1 MFQEVNF
8 VTTTKLR
15 LSLQTRMIVLFTFV
29 IILIIGSM
37 GAVFA
42 SIIGSSI
49 EEQLGKKALSVAK
62 IVANDPELRNA
73 FATEDPSALI
83 QPIAENIRKQTEA
96 EFVVVGNREGI
107 RYAHPLPDRIGKE
120 MVGGD
125 NEQGLLYGQ
134 SYISKAVGSLG
145 PSLRG
150 KVPIKNDNGDVIGIV
165 SVGFLL
171 EDIESAIGAYQEK
184 VVLIIILAL
193 VFGVV
198 GAIGVSRYLKRVI
211 LGLEPEEIAAL
222 YIQRNAV
229 LESVRE
235 GIVAIDRNNKVTMMN
250 KAAIRILELPNEDF
264 HRKEITEVLPDSRM
278 PDVLETGEHQ
288 LDRETILVGKEIIV
302 NRIPMRLGDKI
313 VGVVSSFRPKSEI
326 DKLVSELSQTR
337 RYAEVLRAQTHE
349 FHNLLYTISGLLQ
362 LGSIQE
368 AVELIT
374 SETSAQQEMML
385 FLAKK
390 IPDPLIGALLVGMHN
405 RAKELKIQF
414 QINQDSSLKS
424 LPPTINR
431 QQVIVLL
438 GTLIQ
443 NALEAVNEATV
454 ERKVVECYLS
464 DTEAEILFEVE
475 DSGPGVPEN
484 LREVIFQDGFSTK
497 PGEHRGLGLA
507 KVQGII
513 QEMKGYILV
522 GESEWGG
529 ALFTV
534 SLPKERRDLGAE
546 GGSADRGR

>member
-1 MFQEVNF
+1 MIQEVKF

-29 IILIIGSM
+29 IILIIGTM
-37 GAVFA
+37 GAIFS

-62 IVANDPELRNA
+62 IVANDPELRHA
-73 FATEDPSALI
+73 FSTQNPSALI
-83 QPIAENIRKQTEA
+83 QPIAENIRKQTDA

-107 RYAHPLPDRIGKE
+107 RYAHPLPDRIGKG

-125 NEQGLLYGQ
+125 NELGLMYGQ

-150 KVPIKNDNGDVIGIV
+150 KVPIKNDMGEVIGIV

-171 EDIESAIGAYQEK
+171 EDIEQAIGDYQEK
-184 VVLIIILAL
+184 VFLIIILAL
-193 VFGVV
+193 LFGVV

-222 YIQRNAV
+222 YVERNAV

-250 KAAIRILELPNEDF
+250 KAAIRILDLPYDDF

-278 PDVLETGEHQ
+278 PEVLESGEHQ

-302 NRIPMRLGDKI
+302 NRIPMKFGEKV

-337 RYAEVLRAQTHE
+337 RYADVLRAQTHE

-374 SETSAQQEMML
+374 SETSAQQEMLL
-385 FLAKK
+385 FLAKQ
-390 IPDPLIGALLVGMHN
+390 IPDPLIGALLLGMHN

-414 QINQDSSLKS
+414 QINQDSGLKA
-424 LPPTINR
+424 LPPSINR
-431 QQVIVLL
+431 QQVVVLL

-443 NALEAVNEATV
+443 NALEAVNESNV
-454 ERKVVECYLS
+454 EQKVVECYLS
-464 DTEAEILFEVE
+464 DTGDEILFEVE
-475 DSGPGVPEN
+475 DSGPGVPEKW
-484 LREVIFQDGFSTK
+484 REAIFQDGFSTK

-513 QEMKGYILV
+513 EEMKGYILV
-522 GESEWGG
+522 SKSEWGG

-534 SLPKERRDLGAE
+534 SLPKERRGLVAQ
-546 GGSADRGR
+546 GGSAYRGG

>member
-1 MFQEVNF
+1 M
-8 VTTTKLR
+8 TSKKLR
-15 LSLQTRMIVLFTFV
+15 LSLQTRMIMLFTFV

-37 GAVFA
+37 GAIFS
-42 SIIGSSI
+42 SIIRSQV
-49 EEQLGKKALSVAK
+49 EDQLGKKALSVAK
-62 IVANDPELRNA
+62 IVANDPELRSA
-73 FATEDPSALI
+73 FHAPNPSALI
-83 QPIAENIRKQTEA
+83 QPIAENVRKQTEA

-107 RYAHPLPDRIGKE
+107 RYAHPLPDRIGKG

-125 NEQGLLYGQ
+125 NELGLMYGQ
-134 SYISKAVGSLG
+134 SYVSKAVGSLG

-150 KVPIKNDNGDVIGIV
+150 KVPIKNDEGKVIGIV

-171 EDIESAIGAYQEK
+171 EDIELAVRAYQEK
-184 VVLIIILAL
+184 VFFVIVFGLL
-193 VFGVV
+193 VGVV

-222 YIQRNAV
+222 YVERNAV

-235 GIVAIDRNNKVTMMN
+235 GIVAIDRNNRITMMN
-250 KAAIRILELPNEDF
+250 KAAVRILDLPQEDV
-264 HRKEITEVLPDSRM
+264 HRKEIFHVLPDSRM
-278 PDVLETGEHQ
+278 PEVLETGEHQ
-288 LDRETILVGKEIIV
+288 LDREASLGGKEVIV
-302 NRIPMRLGDKI
+302 NRVPIRLGGKV

-326 DKLVSELSQTR
+326 DQLARELSQAR
-337 RYAEVLRAQTHE
+337 RYADVLRAQTHE

-385 FLAKK
+385 FLAKQ
-390 IPDPLIGALLVGMHN
+390 IPDPLIGALLLGMHN

-414 QINQDSSLKS
+414 QINQDSRLKE
-424 LPPTINR
+424 LPPSFNR
-431 QQVIVLL
+431 QQLIVLL

-443 NALEAVNEATV
+443 NALEAINESGAQQ
-454 ERKVVECYLS
+454 KVVECYLS
-464 DTEAEILFEVE
+464 DTGDDILFEVE
-475 DSGPGVPEN
+475 DSGPGVPEE
-484 LREVIFQDGFSTK
+484 LRERIFQHGFSTK
-497 PGEHRGLGLA
+497 PGEHRGIGLA

-513 QEMKGYILV
+513 QELNGYILV

-534 SLPKERRDLGAE
+534 SLPKERSGQYAE
-546 GGSADRGR
+546 G